1 MDTVYLDQIQK
12 QHMGAAIALGNFD
25 GVHVGHQ
32 EILRACIRYA
42 KEHGLKSAAMLF
54 DPHPS
59 AFFKSGDFK
68 PLMTLEQKI
77 AKLKTLGIDFVIINK
92 FDKEF
97 STISAESFI
106 EDILVKKLEVNY
118 LTTGYNFHFG
128 HKRLGDVNLLSNEA
142 KRLGFHYQKIDQ
154 VTLDYMS
161 VSSSKIRELL
171 SQGRIS
177 TASAMLGKNILI
189 SGKVIEGQ
197 KMAGKALGVPTA
209 NIALNTDICLPLFGV
224 YVVRASVSP
233 EKSGIQSFESL
244 DSHLR
249 GNDTYYGIANI
260 GIKPTFNTSTP
271 LLEVNIFDFD
281 KDIYDKRLDVE
292 LLVFMRPERKF
303 SSIDDLKWHINF
315 DIRSAKYAVK
325 NLDRWYRGV

>member
-42 KEHGLKSAAMLF
+42 KEHGLKSAAMIF

-59 AFFKSGDFK
+59 AFFKGSDFK
-68 PLMTLEQKI
+68 PLMMLEQKI
-77 AKLKTLGIDFVIINK
+77 MRLKGLGIDFIIINN
-92 FDKEF
+92 FDSDF
-97 STISAESFI
+97 SKISAQDFI
-106 EDILVKKLEVNY
+106 GDILVKKLGLKY

-142 KRLGFHYQKIDQ
+142 KKFGFHYQKIDQ

-171 SQGRIS
+171 SQGRVS
-177 TASAMLGKNILI
+177 TASAMLGTNVRI
-189 SGKVIEGQ
+189 SGKVTTGQ
-197 KMAGKALGVPTA
+197 KMAGNVLGTPTA

-224 YVVRASVSP
+224 YVVRAHVDGSS
-233 EKSGIQSFESL
+233 
-244 DSHLR
+244 
-249 GNDTYYGIANI
+249 YYGIANV
-260 GIKPTFNTSTP
+260 GIKPTFDNKTP
-271 LLEVNIFDFD
+271 LLEVHIFDFNSD
-281 KDIYDKRLDVE
+281 LYGKELDVE

-303 SSIDDLKWHINF
+303 ATIEDLKWQINF
-315 DIRSAKYAVK
+315 DAKSAKYAVK
-325 NLDRWYRGV
+325 NLDKWYRPIKI

>member
-1 MDTVYLDQIQK
+1 MNFVYLDQIQK
-12 QHMGAAIALGNFD
+12 QHISAAIALGNFD

-42 KEHGLKSAAMLF
+42 KEHGLKSAAMIF

-59 AFFKSGDFK
+59 AFFKNGDFK
-68 PLMTLEQKI
+68 PLMTLEKKI
-77 AKLKTLGIDFVIINK
+77 KRLKSLGIDFVIINK
-92 FDKEF
+92 FDSEF
-97 STISAESFI
+97 SKISAESFI
-106 EDILVKKLEVNY
+106 EDILVKKLEVKY

-128 HKRLGDVNLLSNEA
+128 HKRLGDVNLLSKEA

-154 VTLDYMS
+154 VTLDYMN
-161 VSSSKIRELL
+161 VSSSKIRALL

-177 TASAMLGKNILI
+177 TASAMLGANVTI
-189 SGKVIEGQ
+189 SGKVIAGQ
-197 KMAGKALGVPTA
+197 KMAGKVLSTPTA
-209 NIALNTDICLPLFGV
+209 NIALNTYVCLPLFGV
-224 YVVRASVSP
+224 YVVRVHVDGTS
-233 EKSGIQSFESL
+233 
-244 DSHLR
+244 
-249 GNDTYYGIANI
+249 YYGIANI

-281 KDIYDKRLDVE
+281 KDIYDRTLDVE

-315 DIRSAKYAVK
+315 DIKSAKYAVK
-325 NLDRWYRGV
+325 NLDKWYRGV

>member
-1 MDTVYLDQIQK
+1 MDKVFLDQIQK
-12 QHMGAAIALGNFD
+12 KHMGAAIALGNFD

-32 EILRACIRYA
+32 EILRACVRYA
-42 KEHGLKSAAMLF
+42 KEHGVKSAAMIF

-59 AFFKSGDFK
+59 AFFKGGDFK

-77 AKLKTLGIDFVIINK
+77 ARLKSLGIDFVIINK
-92 FDKEF
+92 FDSEF
-97 STISAESFI
+97 SKISAESFI
-106 EDILVKKLEVNY
+106 EDILVKRLGVKY

-128 HKRLGDVNLLSNEA
+128 HKRLGDVNLLSKEA
-142 KRLGFHYQKIDQ
+142 KKFNFHYQKIDQ
-154 VTLDYMS
+154 VTLDYMN
-161 VSSSKIRELL
+161 VSSSKIRELF

-177 TASAMLGKNILI
+177 TASAMLGANVTIT
-189 SGKVIEGQ
+189 GKVIAGQ
-197 KMAGKALGVPTA
+197 KMAGKILGVPTA
-209 NIALNTDICLPLFGV
+209 NIALNTEVCLPLFGV
-224 YVVRASVSP
+224 YVVRVHV
-233 EKSGIQSFESL
+233 
-244 DSHLR
+244 DSSS
-249 GNDTYYGIANI
+249 YYGIANI
-260 GIKPTFNTSTP
+260 GIKPTFNTTTP

-281 KDIYDKRLDVE
+281 KDIYDKTLDVE

>member
-42 KEHGLKSAAMLF
+42 KEHGIKSAAMIF

-59 AFFKSGDFK
+59 AFFKGGDFK
-68 PLMTLEQKI
+68 PLMTIEQKI
-77 AKLKTLGIDFVIINK
+77 TRLKSLGIDFVIINK
-92 FDKEF
+92 FDSDF
-97 STISAESFI
+97 SKISPESFI
-106 EDILVKKLEVNY
+106 EDILVKKLGARY

-128 HKRLGDVNLLSNEA
+128 HKRLGDVTLLSKEA
-142 KRLGFHYQKIDQ
+142 KKFGFHYQKIDQ
-154 VTLDYMS
+154 VTLDYMN

-177 TASAMLGKNILI
+177 TASAMLGKNFVI
-189 SGKVIEGQ
+189 SGKVIAGQ
-197 KMAGKALGVPTA
+197 KMAGKVLGTPTA
-209 NIALNTDICLPLFGV
+209 NISLNTDVCLALFGV
-224 YVVRASVSP
+224 YVVRLYVDGSS
-233 EKSGIQSFESL
+233 
-244 DSHLR
+244 
-249 GNDTYYGIANI
+249 YYGIANI
-260 GIKPTFNTSTP
+260 GIKPTFNTTTP

-281 KDIYDKRLDVE
+281 KDIYDKTLDVE

-303 SSIDDLKWHINF
+303 NSIDDLKWHINF